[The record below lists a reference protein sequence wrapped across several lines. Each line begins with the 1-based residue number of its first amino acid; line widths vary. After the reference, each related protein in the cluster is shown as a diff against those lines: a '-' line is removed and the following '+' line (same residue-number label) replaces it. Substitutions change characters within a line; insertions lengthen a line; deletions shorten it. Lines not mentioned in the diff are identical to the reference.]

1 MKVLFVVSGNSA
13 FYKIAPFIKSQGESI
28 QEEGIDL
35 SYFLIMGKGWLNY
48 YKNIGKLA
56 EFLAENPVDL
66 LHAHYSLCGLVAI
79 LAAGKLPVVL
89 SLMGS
94 DTQRK
99 FSGSLLTRLRGKMF
113 YYITV
118 LVQFFVKAIIYKS
131 PNLEKAVYRKKI
143 AHLVPNGVNLEK
155 FTIARESHR
164 EEMGFKSDRKYVL
177 FLGNPTDH
185 NKNYRLVESAIPLLK
200 RKDVTLIN
208 RYNIPHN
215 EVIKY
220 LNAVDVV
227 ALCSFSEGSPNV
239 VKEAMSCGCPIVA
252 TNVGD
257 VAWVMGDTPG
267 CYIASFESQDF
278 AGKLEEALH
287 FTETHEHTLGR
298 ERILELGLDT
308 QTVAQK
314 VIGIYEKVLS
324 LPKGSLLKT
333 SDMVKEA
340 KA

>member
-28 QEEGIDL
+28 QEEGMEL
-35 SYFLIMGKGWLNY
+35 SYFLVMGKGWLNY
-48 YKNIGKLA
+48 YKNIGQLA

-99 FSGSLLTRLRGKMF
+99 FSGSLLTRLQGTLF

-143 AHLVPNGVNLEK
+143 AHLVPNGVNLEQFSISK
-155 FTIARESHR
+155 YSYRRELGLR
-164 EEMGFKSDRKYVL
+164 TDRKYVL

-185 NKNYRLVESAIPLLK
+185 NKNFRLVESAVARLQRP
-200 RKDVTLIN
+200 DVVLIN
-208 RYNIPHN
+208 RYNISHD
-215 EVIKY
+215 EVAMY

-227 ALCSFSEGSPNV
+227 SLCSFSEGSPNV
-239 VKEAMSCGCPIVA
+239 IKEAMSCGCPIVS

-257 VAWVMGDTPG
+257 VSWVMGREPG
-267 CYIASFESQDF
+267 HYLASFEAEDF
-278 AGKLEEALH
+278 AAKLAKALD
-287 FTETHEHTLGR
+287 FAEKNGRTEGR
-298 ERILELGLDT
+298 ERILDLGLDT
-308 QTVAQK
+308 RTVARK
-314 VIGIYEKVLS
+314 VINIYEEVLS
-324 LPKGSLLKT
+324 LPKGSLIKMRK
-333 SDMVKEA
+333 MVRQVQ
-340 KA
+340 